1 MSSIDTDDMS
11 SIESDDRQLTAFDGD
26 ELWYK
31 DAIIYQLHVKAFADS
46 NNDGIGDFAGLTDKL
61 GYLQELGVTTLWL
74 LPFYPS
80 PGRDDGYD
88 ISDYGTI
95 NPDFGT
101 LKDFKRFIQEAKR
114 RGLKVITELVINH
127 TSDQH
132 DWFKRARR
140 SDPKSSAR
148 NWYVWSDT
156 DQKYTGT
163 RIIFTDTEKSNWTW
177 DPEAGQFYW
186 HRFFSHQPD
195 LNFDNPRVV
204 SALIQVMK
212 RWLDAG
218 VDGFR
223 LDAIPY
229 LCERDGTNNE
239 NLPETHAIIKKLR
252 AELDSHAKGK
262 VLLAE
267 ANQWPEDVQ
276 EYFGSG
282 DECHMA
288 YHFPLMPR
296 IYMAIAQEDRF
307 PIADILRQ
315 TPDIPANCQW
325 ALFLRNH
332 DELTLEMVTDVERD
346 YLWSTYANDPRARI
360 NVGIRRRLAPLM
372 DNDRRKIE
380 LMNSLLLSFPGTPII
395 YYGDEIGMGDN
406 IYLGDRNGV
415 RTPMQWTSDRNGG
428 FSRADPARLY
438 APLIMDPVYGY
449 EAVNVEAQS
458 RSLSSLLNATKRL
471 IAVRKS
477 TLAFGRGSMAFIR
490 PANRSVLAYVRQYE
504 GEVILCVA
512 NLSRSAQAT
521 ELDLAAFRDRVPVE
535 MVGRTRFPAIG
546 ELPYMIMLS
555 PYGFYWFKLEDSK
568 TPEPADSRAVPEF
581 ETLVVPVGST
591 WVSLAR
597 TRGVFERDVL
607 PAHLARTRW
616 YPDRSPST
624 IQPKLISAIPFCD
637 IGDNRPWLAFFEA
650 ARHGATERYMLPL
663 RIEWVRFDRERYNPN
678 ALAAVRQGAREGTLL
693 DVASDN
699 IFIGLLLRNLS
710 QSLTTEESGLR
721 LAFRPTARFPNGPI
735 RQPERIRILDSDVCC
750 IMALVD
756 SDYVVR
762 IYRRMET
769 GIDPEAEIGRYLT
782 EVADFGNAPPFLGS
796 VELIEATGNS
806 AIANVHAC
814 VEHQGDAWT
823 VTSAYLDRYIDS
835 HRVLTDD
842 NGTADHEEEIPY
854 LRYLAQAG
862 RRVAE
867 LHSALANTLD
877 LPDFAPEPLN
887 PADVSALVDDLM
899 RRADA
904 VFAALATGRE
914 LIRDSDLPSGDRLL
928 ALRPTLRERLRG
940 LLPDDIDA
948 VGIRHHGDLHLSRM
962 LIVKDDIVITG
973 FGGDPSRT
981 LGERRS
987 KAPAARDIAALM
999 NSIDRSVVAAE
1010 ERALKGGPDEQGRL
1024 AAALSLWREHSTA
1037 AFLSGYHD
1045 NLANRRLWPA
1055 SRATAD
1061 AMLSFFLLEKALCDL
1076 EHELAHRPDRLRVPL
1091 AAVFRILTEIT
1102 GEAA

>member
-1 MSSIDTDDMS
+1 MNVMHAIDAKELPAGDT
-11 SIESDDRQLTAFDGD
+11 GD

-46 NNDGIGDFAGLTDKL
+46 NNDGIGDFAGLTEKL
-61 GYLQELGVTTLWL
+61 GYLQDLGVTALWL

-88 ISDYGTI
+88 IADYGDI
-95 NPDFGT
+95 NRDFGT
-101 LKDFKRFIQEAKR
+101 MKDFRRFIVEAKR
-114 RGLKVITELVINH
+114 RGLRVITELVVNH

-156 DQKYTGT
+156 DQKYLGT

-239 NLPETHAIIKKLR
+239 NLPETHAIIKRLR
-252 AELDSHAKGK
+252 AELDAYAKGK

-276 EYFGSG
+276 EYFGRG

-307 PIADILRQ
+307 PITDILRQ
-315 TPDIPANCQW
+315 TPDIPNTCQW

-415 RTPMQWTSDRNGG
+415 RTPMQWTPDRNGG

-438 APLIMDPVYGY
+438 APTIMDPVYGY

-458 RSLSSLLNATKRL
+458 RSLSSLLSATKRL
-471 IAVRKS
+471 ISVRKS
-477 TLAFGRGSMAFIR
+477 TLAFGRGTMTFIR
-490 PANRSVLAYVRQYE
+490 PVNRCVLAYVRQY
-504 GEVILCVA
+504 GDQVILCVA

-521 ELDLAAFRDRVPVE
+521 ELDLSAWKDRIPLE
-535 MVGRTRFPAIG
+535 MLGRTRFPPIG
-546 ELPYMIMLS
+546 ELPYMITLA
-555 PYGFYWFKLEDSK
+555 PYGFYWFELR
-568 TPEPADSRAVPEF
+568 EPDKSEHVAPSVVPEF
-581 ETLVVPVGST
+581 ETLVVPVGAT

-607 PAHLARTRW
+607 PGYLSRTRW
-616 YPDRSPST
+616 YPERSSKA
-624 IQPKLISAIPFCD
+624 IQPTLTSAIPFCD
-637 IGDNRPWLAFFEA
+637 IGDNRPWLAFFETTQ
-650 ARHGATERYMLPL
+650 RGVTTRYVLPMQ
-663 RIEWVRFDRERYNPN
+663 IEWVRFDRERYNPR
-678 ALAAVRQGAREGTLL
+678 AFAAVRQGAREGTLL
-693 DVASDN
+693 DVATDQ
-699 IFIGLLLRNLS
+699 IFIAMLLRNLRE
-710 QSLTTEESGLR
+710 SLTVEENDLR
-721 LAFRPTARFPNGPI
+721 LEFRPTSRFADKPI
-735 RQPERIRILDSDVCC
+735 RQPGLIRAVDTEQSNST
-750 IMALVD
+750 ALVD
-756 SDYVVR
+756 NDYVVKV
-762 IYRRMET
+762 YRKLEP
-769 GIDPEAEIGRYLT
+769 GSNPEIEVGRFLT
-782 EVADFGNAPPFLGS
+782 EVAGFANSPALLGS
-796 VELIEATGNS
+796 VELVEGDNTSQS
-806 AIANVHAC
+806 AVAVVHAF
-814 VEHQGDAWT
+814 VENQGDGWT
-823 VTSAYLDRYIDS
+823 VTSAYLDRFIDEQRLLAKS
-835 HRVLTDD
+835 EHP
-842 NGTADHEEEIPY
+842 GASEEQVPY
-854 LRYLAQAG
+854 LRYMSQTG

-867 LHSALANTLD
+867 MHLALASRDD
-877 LPDFAPEPLN
+877 LPDFAPEPIKPDDVRSRIDEVASRAERMFDILKQRRESLRE
-887 PADVSALVDDLM
+887 ADRQLV
-899 RRADA
+899 
-904 VFAALATGRE
+904 
-914 LIRDSDLPSGDRLL
+914 DRLL
-928 ALRPTLRERLRG
+928 AERAALRDRLSA
-940 LLPDDIDA
+940 LLPPDID
-948 VGIRHHGDLHLSRM
+948 GLNIRHHGDFHLGQM
-962 LIVKDDIVITG
+962 LIVKDDIFIIDFEG
-973 FGGDPSRT
+973 EPRRPHD
-981 LGERRS
+981 ERRR
-987 KAPAARDIAALM
+987 KAPAARDVAGLIRSIDYSATAAL
-999 NSIDRSVVAAE
+999 
-1010 ERALKGGPDEQGRL
+1010 ERAVKVAPDEQGKLGTAL
-1024 AAALSLWREHSTA
+1024 AEWRERAAA
-1037 AFLSGYHD
+1037 AFLAAYRETMTSHH
-1045 NLANRRLWPA
+1045 LWPA
-1055 SRATAD
+1055 DPLAARR
-1061 AMLSFFLLEKALCDL
+1061 MLDFFVLEKAFY
-1076 EHELAHRPDRLRVPL
+1076 EIEYELAYRPDWLRVPL
-1091 AAVFRILTEIT
+1091 TGALRILSEHG
-1102 GEAA
+1102 GEAP

>member
-1 MSSIDTDDMS
+1 MNVMPAIDAKK
-11 SIESDDRQLTAFDGD
+11 QPAGD
-26 ELWYK
+26 TGNELWYK

-46 NNDGIGDFAGLTDKL
+46 NNDGIGDFAGLTEKL
-61 GYLQELGVTTLWL
+61 GYLQDLGVTTLWL

-88 ISDYGTI
+88 IADYGDI
-95 NPDFGT
+95 NRDFGT
-101 LKDFKRFIQEAKR
+101 MKDFRRFIVEAKR
-114 RGLKVITELVINH
+114 RGLRVITELVVNH

-156 DQKYTGT
+156 DQKYLGT

-239 NLPETHAIIKKLR
+239 NLPETHAIIKRLR
-252 AELDSHAKGK
+252 AELDAYAKGK

-276 EYFGSG
+276 EYFGRG

-307 PIADILRQ
+307 PITDILRQ
-315 TPDIPANCQW
+315 TPDIPNTCQW

-415 RTPMQWTSDRNGG
+415 RTPMQWSPDRNGG

-438 APLIMDPVYGY
+438 APTIMDPVYGY

-458 RSLSSLLNATKRL
+458 RSLSSLLSATKRL
-471 IAVRKS
+471 ISVRKS
-477 TLAFGRGSMAFIR
+477 TLAFGRGTMTFIR
-490 PANRSVLAYVRQYE
+490 PVNRCVLAYVRQYGE
-504 GEVILCVA
+504 EVILCVA

-521 ELDLAAFRDRVPVE
+521 ELDLSAWKDRIPLE
-535 MVGRTRFPAIG
+535 LLGRTRFPPIG
-546 ELPYMIMLS
+546 ELPYMITLA
-555 PYGFYWFKLEDSK
+555 PYGFYWFELR
-568 TPEPADSRAVPEF
+568 EPDKSEHVAPSVVPEF
-581 ETLVVPVGST
+581 ETLVVPVGAT

-607 PAHLARTRW
+607 PGYLSRTRW
-616 YPDRSPST
+616 YPERSPKA
-624 IQPKLISAIPFCD
+624 IQPTLTSAIPFCD

-650 ARHGATERYMLPL
+650 TQRGVTTRYVLPMQ
-663 RIEWVRFDRERYNPN
+663 IEWMRFDRERYNPR
-678 ALAAVRQGAREGTLL
+678 AFAAVRQGAREGTLL
-693 DVASDN
+693 DVATDQ
-699 IFIGLLLRNLS
+699 IFIALLLRNLRE
-710 QSLTTEESGLR
+710 SLTVEENDLR
-721 LAFRPTARFPNGPI
+721 LEFRPTSRFADKPI
-735 RQPERIRILDSDVCC
+735 RQPNHIRAVETEQSNST
-750 IMALVD
+750 ALVD
-756 SDYVVR
+756 NDYVVKV
-762 IYRRMET
+762 YRKLEP
-769 GIDPEAEIGRYLT
+769 GINPEIEVGRFLT
-782 EVADFGNAPPFLGS
+782 EVAGFANTPALLGS
-796 VELIEATGNS
+796 VELVEGDNKSKS
-806 AIANVHAC
+806 AVAVVQTF
-814 VEHQGDAWT
+814 VENQGDGWT
-823 VTSAYLDRYIDS
+823 VTSAYLDRFVDEQRLLAKS
-835 HRVLTDD
+835 EHP
-842 NGTADHEEEIPY
+842 GESEEQVPY
-854 LRYLAQAG
+854 LRYMSQTG

-867 LHSALANTLD
+867 MHLALASRDD
-877 LPDFAPEPLN
+877 LPEFAPEQIKPDDVKRRIDEVMTRAERVFDTLKQRRDSLRE
-887 PADVSALVDDLM
+887 ADRQLVDQLLAEHATLRDRLSAL
-899 RRADA
+899 
-904 VFAALATGRE
+904 
-914 LIRDSDLPSGDRLL
+914 LP
-928 ALRPTLRERLRG
+928 P
-940 LLPDDIDA
+940 DID
-948 VGIRHHGDLHLSRM
+948 GLNIRHHGDFHLGQM
-962 LIVKDDIVITG
+962 LIVKDDIFIIDFEG
-973 FGGDPSRT
+973 EPRRPHE
-981 LGERRS
+981 ERRR
-987 KAPAARDIAALM
+987 KAPAARDVAGLIRSIDYSATAAL
-999 NSIDRSVVAAE
+999 
-1010 ERALKGGPDEQGRL
+1010 ERAAKVAPDEQGKL
-1024 AAALSLWREHSTA
+1024 GAALAEWRERAVA
-1037 AFLSGYHD
+1037 AFLAAYRETMISQH
-1045 NLANRRLWPA
+1045 LWPA
-1055 SRATAD
+1055 DPLAARQ
-1061 AMLSFFLLEKALCDL
+1061 MLDFFVLEKAFY
-1076 EHELAHRPDRLRVPL
+1076 EIEYELAYRPDWLRLPL
-1091 AAVFRILTEIT
+1091 TGALRILSEH
-1102 GEAA
+1102 GSEAP